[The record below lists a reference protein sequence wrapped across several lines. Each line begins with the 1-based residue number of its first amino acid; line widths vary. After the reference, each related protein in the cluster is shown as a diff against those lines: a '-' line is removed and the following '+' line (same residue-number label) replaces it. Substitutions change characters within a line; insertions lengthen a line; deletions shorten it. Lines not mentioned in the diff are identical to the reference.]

1 MPPDALL
8 PSVVRHWVGLLVR
21 PISEGCAFG
30 REQQLIV

>member
-8 PSVVRHWVGLLVR
+8 PSVVRHWVGLVR